1 MSHLRYSQVK
11 RCTTGK
17 ECFSWCG
24 KQLSMSHLR
33 YSQVRR
39 RTTGKECFCW
49 CGYSMSH
56 LRYSQVKRCTTGKE
70 CSVGV
75 GTAQYVSPE
84 VLTSKKGVLQVK
96 SVLLVWEQRSMSHL
110 WYSQVKKVY
119 YR

>member
-17 ECFSWCG
+17 ECSVGVGTAQFVSPEVLTNSVLQVRSVLLVWE
-24 KQLSMSHLR
+24 QLSMSHLR
-33 YSQVRR
+33 YSQVKGVLQVRSVLLV
-39 RTTGKECFCW
+39 W
-49 CGYSMSH
+49 VQHSMSH

-84 VLTSKKGVLQVK
+84 VLTSKK
-96 SVLLVWEQRSMSHL
+96 
-110 WYSQVKKVY
+110 VY